1 MQSTVLSYL
10 LLAVS
15 ALSVVT
21 TALSSP
27 AAMLI
32 VPGSVPESESSWHN
46 LLRRDTDD
54 RIARRQ
60 SNGARNE
67 SDIEKL
73 DLQSWARETT
83 LRCIDRLKNVTKAS
97 NPSGIAVCYNLP
109 FQSNDSG
116 VFAADLRL
124 YQVSAPEGD
133 WATVGGNIDVSLMYN
148 GAAVQLRNETAE
160 EAAATAQASANSEGP
175 QKVQEFHFIGQ
186 IDKMLLADDMTE
198 RELQNML
205 KPNISLIASTSEG
218 RQLSTVLSAD
228 EATFVN
234 GVFANVAS
242 ASQNNTATIDGPFKL
257 PGTKIEIVPIGLYFF
272 GTYLVIACSIF
283 GWGTF
288 ERQKFRDQ
296 YRKRIAQKGAA
307 GGRGGI

>member
-32 VPGSVPESESSWHN
+32 VPGGVPESESDWHN
-46 LLRRDTDD
+46 LLRRDADD
-54 RIARRQ
+54 KIVRRQ
-60 SNGARNE
+60 SSSGARNE

-83 LRCIDRLKNVTKAS
+83 LRCIDKLRNVTKAS

-109 FQSNDSG
+109 FLSTKSG

-148 GAAVQLRNETAE
+148 GAAVQVRNETAE

-186 IDKMLLADDMTE
+186 IDKMLLADDMSDLE
-198 RELQNML
+198 MQNML
-205 KPNISLIASTSEG
+205 KPNISLFANTPG
-218 RQLSTVLSAD
+218 GAQLTTVLSAD

-234 GVFANVAS
+234 GIFADVAP
-242 ASQNNTATIDGPFKL
+242 AGQNNTAAIDAPFKL
-257 PGTKIEIVPIGLYFF
+257 PGTRIEIVPIGLYFF

-283 GWGTF
+283 GWG
-288 ERQKFRDQ
+288 
-296 YRKRIAQKGAA
+296 I
-307 GGRGGI
+307 